1 MVQPPFINFVSYISQ
16 EHLASAE
23 TQFRLIVIFHIYFY
37 EDIYDTFI
45 KKTSSQNLDGK
56 SWMRLFTGSRQVQ
69 SKNSRRNNPQ

>member
-1 MVQPPFINFVSYISQ
+1 MVQPPFINFVSSISQ

-23 TQFRLIVIFHIYFY
+23 TQFRLIVIFHVYCY

-56 SWMRLFTGSRQVQ
+56 S
-69 SKNSRRNNPQ
+69 